1 MVEKIL
7 KLFKS
12 ELKVVN
18 IGLEFFYKSLK
29 DQNVKAVHVVWQPPP
44 KIEKDLQDI
53 LGKIL

>member
-12 ELKVVN
+12 EPKVIN

-53 LGKIL
+53 LDKLL

>member
-12 ELKVVN
+12 ELKVIN

>member
-12 ELKVVN
+12 ELKVIN

-29 DQNVKAVHVVWQPPP
+29 DQNVEAVHVVWQPPP

-53 LGKIL
+53 LDKIL

>member
-7 KLFKS
+7 KLFNS
-12 ELKVVN
+12 ELKVIN

>member
-12 ELKVVN
+12 ELKVIN

-29 DQNVKAVHVVWQPPP
+29 DQNVTAVHVVWQPPP

-53 LGKIL
+53 LDKIL

>member
-12 ELKVVN
+12 ELKVIN

-53 LGKIL
+53 LDKIL